1 MKFKLLES
9 ILIEDIAAVKRQYAH
24 IPEDDFDKIIRL
36 DPTFDENRD
45 SVGKYGKWL
54 LGLYKKDNPLN
65 SNVNIPEML
74 SQYDSLVKD
83 RAKQIEKDTGKF
95 KSISEMQNAIEN
107 VGEAELS
114 DRQKLRQKQ
123 ANKDY
128 DLVYQNDDWAIFVPN
143 TWEADVN
150 LGKGTSWCTADSRE
164 EHGKKF
170 YDQYLQQGGKYYVI
184 INKKDKSDKY
194 QFHFESNQFMD
205 KNDNKINVEEFC
217 NKNGLTDFF
226 KKEGYDIE
234 NYGVDITV
242 KNILDHIDFETILT
256 IKDLQILSPIFNYAT
271 INLLELYDFVENNS
285 YIEYIFDDDYFS
297 STLESAAEKLNIEIS
312 ENVNKQYAYESFVNM
327 INNNYTQYYL
337 SSLTGKYPVQGTDLE
352 IIDDDIVLNADV
364 ESVEQ
369 YVYDMVTSY
378 DVQYYDD
385 VYSYAKD
392 DLYGLINYAV
402 NLDFDNTD
410 IPILLMATTD
420 WNNVHSTIDMNSL
433 YELLVEACL
442 LTSNT
447 ELNDIVKPF
456 YDGKTNFDVFCEYYA
471 SQLIE
476 YEDADYYEA
485 HKLSKDIF
493 KIKEQ

>member
-1 MKFKLLES
+1 M
-9 ILIEDIAAVKRQYAH
+9 
-24 IPEDDFDKIIRL
+24 
-36 DPTFDENRD
+36 
-45 SVGKYGKWL
+45 
-54 LGLYKKDNPLN
+54 
-65 SNVNIPEML
+65 
-74 SQYDSLVKD
+74 
-83 RAKQIEKDTGKF
+83 
-95 KSISEMQNAIEN
+95 
-107 VGEAELS
+107 
-114 DRQKLRQKQ
+114 
-123 ANKDY
+123 
-128 DLVYQNDDWAIFVPN
+128 
-143 TWEADVN
+143 
-150 LGKGTSWCTADSRE
+150 
-164 EHGKKF
+164 
-170 YDQYLQQGGKYYVI
+170 QQGGKYYVV

-194 QFHFESNQFMD
+194 QFHFESNQFMN
-205 KNDNKINVEEFC
+205 KNDEKINVEEFC

-256 IKDLQILSPIFNYAT
+256 IKDLQILSPIFNYT
-271 INLLELYDFVENNS
+271 IINLLRLYDFIKNNS

-297 STLESAAEKLNIEIS
+297 DKLQAAAEKLNIEIS
-312 ENVNKQYAYESFVNM
+312 ENVNKQYVYDSFVNM

-337 SSLTGKYPVQGTDLE
+337 SSLTGKYPVQGTSLE

-420 WNNVHSTIDMNSL
+420 WDNVHSTIDMDNL

-442 LTSNT
+442 LHSNT
-447 ELNDIVKPF
+447 KLNDVVKPF
-456 YDGKTNFDVFCEYYA
+456 YDGKTNFEVFCEYYA

-476 YEDADYYEA
+476 YEDVDYYEA

-493 KIKEQ
+493 KIKEK